1 MGQIWKDAA
10 SILETASAA
19 AAGQSDSSNIAILI
33 DHQNGLRIVNADG
46 WQLDALRREY
56 HAAAAYTVKR
66 TAQSVVVEGQDGQ
79 THCTLKQSIGGS
91 QLPFSAMNGIPQ
103 HLIRPERM
111 LLA

>member
-1 MGQIWKDAA
+1 MGRIWEDAA

-19 AAGQSDSSNIAILI
+19 DPSESSDIAILI
-33 DHQNGLRIVNADG
+33 DHQNGLRIVDAGG

-66 TAQSVVVEGQDGQ
+66 TSQSVVVEAQDGHSQ
-79 THCTLKQSIGGS
+79 CTLKRAIGG
-91 QLPFSAMNGIPQ
+91 QLPFSAMHGIPQ
-103 HLIRPERM
+103 HLIRPERV

>member
-1 MGQIWKDAA
+1 MGRIWEDAA

-19 AAGQSDSSNIAILI
+19 GQGDSSDIAILI
-33 DHQNGLRIVNADG
+33 DYQNGLRIVNADG

-56 HAAAAYTVKR
+56 HAAAAYSVKR
-66 TAQSVVVEGQDGQ
+66 TAQSVTVEAQDGQ
-79 THCTLKQSIGGS
+79 SQCTLKKALGG
-91 QLPFSAMNGIPQ
+91 QLPFSSMHGIPQ

>member
-1 MGQIWKDAA
+1 VGRIWEDAA

-19 AAGQSDSSNIAILI
+19 GQGDSSDIAILI
-33 DHQNGLRIVNADG
+33 DYQNGLRIVNADG

-56 HAAAAYTVKR
+56 HAAAAYSVKR
-66 TAQSVVVEGQDGQ
+66 TAQSVTVEAQDGQ
-79 THCTLKQSIGGS
+79 SQCTLKKALGG
-91 QLPFSAMNGIPQ
+91 QLPFSSTYGIPQ